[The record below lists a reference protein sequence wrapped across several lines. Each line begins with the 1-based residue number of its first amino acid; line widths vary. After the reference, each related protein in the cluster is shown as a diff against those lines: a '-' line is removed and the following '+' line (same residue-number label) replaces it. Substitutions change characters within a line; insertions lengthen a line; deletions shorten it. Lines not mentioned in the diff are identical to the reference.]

1 MKATKNRE
9 MNKRAVTSIGL
20 FITLIIMPISALITH
35 ITHDGPTS
43 HIWLH
48 IHVVAG
54 ILFTIF
60 GILHVVYNWKA
71 LKRYI
76 FGKN

>member
-1 MKATKNRE
+1 MATNNKT
-9 MNKRAVTSIGL
+9 NKRAVVSIGL
-20 FITLIIMPISALITH
+20 FVTLLIMPISALIVHVTQ
-35 ITHDGPTS
+35 GQPTS

-54 ILFTIF
+54 IAFMVF

-71 LKRYI
+71 LKRYLG
-76 FGKN
+76 GKS